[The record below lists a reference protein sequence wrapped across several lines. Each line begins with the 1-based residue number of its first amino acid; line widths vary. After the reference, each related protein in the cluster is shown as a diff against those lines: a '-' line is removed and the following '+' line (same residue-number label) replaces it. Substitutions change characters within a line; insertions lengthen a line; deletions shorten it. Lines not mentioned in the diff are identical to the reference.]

1 MSTGK
6 LATSPTWTSLGEAE
20 RAWVH
25 YQPFLEARGY
35 MLRRRYRPGWVSDIV
50 AFGKSPLDCEDS
62 ITCHGEVL
70 DATRLLTG
78 DSVVLKMVETSSA
91 ETSIAA
97 FLACTP
103 GAEKHAIQT
112 LEVIPMYD
120 NPQRAFMVMPRMRAV
135 SDPPFFYT
143 VREFIEFVEQVLQ
156 GLVFL
161 HSKNIAH
168 RDICTANMVMDASLL
183 IPAGFHFGRTC
194 TSDGVQCLHF
204 DADDAN
210 PLVIKSRTRAAPIR
224 YVYIDFGLSVRF
236 RTMEARQ
243 LVTGERGR
251 LRKHV
256 PEICETVPY
265 DAFKADVGLV
275 GGMLLGEFLLF
286 YRGLDFI
293 MPFVRKLRRRD
304 PARRPDAATALVL
317 FQRLVSKMDET
328 ALEGP
333 LRFCLTQASRK
344 AMLFLHGLGL
354 PKS

>member
-1 MSTGK
+1 MPINPQLFQLLF
-6 LATSPTWTSLGEAE
+6 LAPILASVAMVSPTWTSLGDKE
-20 RAWVH
+20 RTWVH
-25 YQPFLEARGY
+25 YQPFLESRGY
-35 MLRRRYRPGWVSDIV
+35 MLRRRYRPGWVSDVV
-50 AFGKSPLDCEDS
+50 AFGMSPLDCEDS
-62 ITCHGEVL
+62 IACHGEVL

-112 LEVIPMYD
+112 LEVIPMHD

-168 RDICTANMVMDASLL
+168 RDICTANMVMDASLM

-224 YVYIDFGLSVRF
+224 
-236 RTMEARQ
+236 Q

-256 PEICETVPY
+256 PEISETVPY

-304 PARRPDAATALVL
+304 PARRPDAAMSLL
-317 FQRLVSKMDET
+317 IFQRLVSKMDET
-328 ALEGP
+328 ALEAP

-344 AMLFLHGLGL
+344 AMLFLHG
-354 PKS
+354 